1 MLKNLIRSDN
11 MVRTAFSSLE
21 KSTQKTKEWL
31 HEMQDELGWEDENMV
46 YLAFRSV
53 VQTLRDRLPVEEAIE
68 LGDELPMVMKGI
80 YYEGYTTKHKPEK
93 IKNREEFFQ
102 KVQEKSPR
110 RPLKAEE
117 ATRAVFHLLEKKL
130 GGGGEI
136 KQVRSNLPKDI
147 QNLWKSSI
155 HEE

>member
-1 MLKNLIRSDN
+1 MPKSG
-11 MVRTAFSSLE
+11 FSSLD

-31 HEMQDELGWEDENMV
+31 HEVQDELGWEDENMV

-53 VQTLRDRLPVEEAIE
+53 IQTLRDRLPIEEAID
-68 LGDELPMVMKGI
+68 LGDELPMVMKGM
-80 YYEGYTTKHKPEK
+80 YYEGYSTKHKPEK

-110 RPLKAEE
+110 TPLKTEE
-117 ATRAVFHLLEKKL
+117 ATKAVFHLLEKKL
-130 GGGGEI
+130 GGAGEI

-147 QNLWKSSI
+147 QNFWKSSI
-155 HEE
+155 SK

>member
-1 MLKNLIRSDN
+1 
-11 MVRTAFSSLE
+11 MVKTAFSSIE

-46 YLAFRSV
+46 YIAFRSV
-53 VQTLRDRLPVEEAIE
+53 IQTLRDRLPIEEAIE

-80 YYEGYTTKHKPEK
+80 YYEGYSTRHKPDK

-102 KVQEKSPR
+102 KVQEKSSR
-110 RPLKAEE
+110 RPIQTEE
-117 ATRAVFHLLEKKL
+117 ATRAVFHLLDTKL
-130 GGGGEI
+130 SGAGEI

-147 QNLWKSSI
+147 QNLWRSSGS
-155 HEE
+155 EE

>member
-1 MLKNLIRSDN
+1 MP
-11 MVRTAFSSLE
+11 RTAFSSLE

-31 HEMQDELGWEDENMV
+31 HEVQDELGWEDENMV

-53 VQTLRDRLPVEEAIE
+53 IQTLRDRLPIEEAIE

-80 YYEGYTTKHKPEK
+80 YYEGYSTRHKPEK
-93 IKNREEFFQ
+93 IKNRTEFFQ

-110 RPLKAEE
+110 TPLKTEE

-130 GGGGEI
+130 GGAGEI

-147 QNLWKSSI
+147 QNLWRSSVT
-155 HEE
+155 EE